1 MLCISCPP
9 LLRVLTRKACFFVSE
24 RSRLMWTTLPWAMC
38 QKRTRGRKKRELKE
52 VLIHSCRCVT
62 LLLPHQKFTTELMT
76 KGQAPCSPL
85 WPGEQYGGCEWL
97 IPLDRWQVG
106 PLSNLG
112 LISPLGWAALWQ
124 GWENPDYLQPL
135 SLRPEQRLGAI
146 VKEKY
151 YLHCQ
156 VVAVFVMSEDELGE
170 NMPPEGDYRAT
181 IAPTQTV
188 NAI

>member
-1 MLCISCPP
+1 MK
-9 LLRVLTRKACFFVSE
+9 RK
-24 RSRLMWTTLPWAMC
+24 R
-38 QKRTRGRKKRELKE
+38 KRQARRKKRGKKKD
-52 VLIHSCRCVT
+52 LIHSCRCVT

-76 KGQAPCSPL
+76 KGWAPCSLL

-112 LISPLGWAALWQ
+112 LISPLGWAAVWQ
-124 GWENPDYLQPL
+124 GWENPGYLQRVSP
-135 SLRPEQRLGAI
+135 RPEQRLGAI
-146 VKEKY
+146 VKGKY

-170 NMPPEGDYRAT
+170 NMPPEGDWSGDRT
-181 IAPTQTV
+181 SSDCV
-188 NAI
+188 NAIQPG